1 MADFVIVRNEKG
13 QEKRISDATWKL
25 MGNAQNKGNT
35 RKGWTLVEGKRAS
48 IPPPTKAKD
57 PVATFIPPEI
67 QEAENAKHKAEQ
79 ELAAKMIS
87 GEPQDK
93 PAAPAVAEEAPV
105 VADAPVE
112 APEAPAPTNEN
123 LPQAVQAP
131 AQKGDKLGTI
141 DGITPKV
148 EAILNRA
155 GITTFKQLAATPLPT
170 INKALDE
177 AGLSPKKALVP
188 TWKTKAKDLATK

>member
-13 QEKRISDATWKL
+13 QEKRLSATTWKL
-25 MGNAQNKGNT
+25 MGNAQNSGNT

-67 QEAENAKHKAEQ
+67 QEAEAKKHEAEQ
-79 ELAAKMIS
+79 ALQAKMIS
-87 GEPQDK
+87 GAPDPKGK
-93 PAAPAVAEEAPV
+93 PEAPAVEAEAPV

-112 APEAPAPTNEN
+112 TTQEPAPE
-123 LPQAVQAP
+123 AVQAP
-131 AQKGDKLGTI
+131 AVKGDKLGTI

-148 EAILNRA
+148 EAILNGA
-155 GITTFKQLAATPLPT
+155 GITTFKQLAGTPLPT

>member
-13 QEKRISDATWKL
+13 QEKRLSATTWKL
-25 MGNAQNKGNT
+25 MGNAQHSGNT

-67 QEAENAKHKAEQ
+67 QEAENKKHEAEQ
-79 ELAAKMIS
+79 ALQAKMIS
-87 GEPQDK
+87 G
-93 PAAPAVAEEAPV
+93 APDLKGYPKASAAVADEAEAPV

-112 APEAPAPTNEN
+112 AAQE
-123 LPQAVQAP
+123 AVQAP
-131 AQKGDKLGTI
+131 AVKGDKLGTI
-141 DGITPKV
+141 DGITVKV
-148 EAILNRA
+148 EAILNGA
-155 GITTFKQLAATPLPT
+155 GITTFKQLAGTPLPT
-170 INKALDE
+170 INKALEE

-188 TWKTKAKDLATK
+188 TWKTKAKDLASK

>member
-1 MADFVIVRNEKG
+1 
-13 QEKRISDATWKL
+13 
-25 MGNAQNKGNT
+25 MGNAQSSGNT

-67 QEAENAKHKAEQ
+67 QEAEAKKHQAEQ
-79 ELAAKMIS
+79 AQQAKMIS
-87 GEPQDK
+87 GAPDQAVSK
-93 PAAPAVAEEAPV
+93 PEAPAVAEEAPAA
-105 VADAPVE
+105 ADAQVE
-112 APEAPAPTNEN
+112 TAPEV
-123 LPQAVQAP
+123 VQAP
-131 AQKGDKLGTI
+131 AVKGDKLGAI
-141 DGITPKV
+141 EGITVKV
-148 EAILNRA
+148 ETILNGA
-155 GITTFKQLAATPLPT
+155 GITTFKQLAGTPLPT